1 MPVHLRLI
9 MTTFTEVGPLQEAL
23 SKLKGQGKTIGFVP
37 TMGAL
42 HEGHLS
48 LIRKAKSEN
57 DYVVVSIFVNPTQFN
72 DPNDLLKYPR
82 DPKGDQSKLESVN
95 TDFLF
100 MPSVDVLYPEK
111 VESEHFELGTIETI
125 MEGSSR
131 PGHFQGVATVVAK
144 FFSIILPTKAYF
156 GEKDF
161 QQVAVIRKLV
171 ELKNF
176 PIAIVSCPTTRE
188 TDGLAMSSRNLRL
201 SPDER
206 AISARIFQAMNY
218 AKNFWDI
225 HTIHGLKAL
234 IIDDLEDAGLKPEYI
249 EIADPITLNPLKH
262 WGEHPQARIFIA
274 AWNGDVRLIDNMLLF

>member
-1 MPVHLRLI
+1 
-9 MTTFTEVGPLQEAL
+9 MTTFTEVGPLQEEL
-23 SKLKGQGKTIGFVP
+23 SKLKNQGKSIGFVP

-57 DYVVVSIFVNPTQFN
+57 DCVVVSIFVNPTQFN

-82 DPKGDQSKLESVN
+82 DPEGDQSKLNSVE

-100 MPSVDVLYPEK
+100 MPSIDVLYPNK
-111 VESEHFELGTIETI
+111 VESEHFDLGSIETV

-131 PGHFQGVATVVAK
+131 PGHFQGVATIVSK
-144 FFSIILPTKAYF
+144 LFSIITPNRAYF
-156 GEKDF
+156 GEKDY
-161 QQVAVIRKLV
+161 QQVAIIRKLV

-176 PIAIVSCPTTRE
+176 PIEVISCPTSRE
-188 TDGLAMSSRNLRL
+188 IDGLAMSSRNLRL
-201 SPDER
+201 SPEER
-206 AISARIFQAMNY
+206 VVAVRIFQAMTY

-249 EIADPITLNPLKH
+249 EIAEPQSLSPLKH
-262 WGEHPQARIFIA
+262 WGEHPHARIFMA
-274 AWNGDVRLIDNMLLF
+274 VWNGDVRLIDNMLLF